1 MKIFAG
7 FLYLVGFILCLFPFW
22 QLGYNNRG
30 PVLVACAALLT
41 LLICGPRWIRKI
53 AIRLFVAVP
62 PIIIPPI
69 ALFLHA
75 ALRRPVIAD
84 YAGLRINLTPTWLN
98 VALILGVSINAVL
111 SCLSWPILTKN
122 RPFQWLHPR
131 AKMAIGPITLMS
143 SILFGFAIGV
153 SAFYIVIAPVPF
165 PLFPLLSLLG
175 TLLLRL
181 VLIGGQ
187 TIREKFFTRPVVA
200 GIVCSLFL
208 LVVAEIPRTVTRY
221 FLLAPHSKTE
231 PLDVTLLRY
240 LGDWETLIQSAGG
253 AEWIPQY
260 PDFLAFT
267 EARIFGERSWRFSDD
282 VLPVAQE
289 AIPLLSGDTLE
300 AAFAEF
306 ARSQRYFESEQED
319 VLRGTREVGDKIP
332 NLTLSKSAL
341 RGSVSADAA
350 LAYLEWEMTFE
361 NLTQR
366 SQEARAEVIL
376 PPGGVVSRATLWI
389 NGIEQEAAITASG
402 KAQAAYEN
410 VVSVRRDT
418 LRDPLLVT
426 EISPGSVFIQCFP
439 IPGVGEAPR
448 NRMKIK
454 LGITAPLQ
462 LASFT
467 QGSLPLPSIRKGNF
481 SYSGSSTHR
490 IELSSNMM
498 MSSEGGIARE
508 VENHSQQALSRT
520 LPESAEG
527 YRLEF
532 PSSNPGE
539 ARVISVSKQKSDVV
553 SWSLAPGFRDKRIIT
568 QSLKRKSVAPPKS
581 LIFVVDGS
589 EAMKEKL
596 ALVDGVIDGISPST
610 YLSVYFSGEQVREV
624 IPMQSIPTE
633 RTKDKIKGLLRRF
646 AFLGAT
652 DNGAGLLEALREIDK
667 GEKKP
672 SVKEAATRNNPL
684 IIWIHAPQPHHFWSY
699 ELVRE
704 YLSRR
709 GDSVP
714 IISIQTEPGRDMGA
728 EGVFGNAPLPG
739 LQRFEHPLTSSA
751 AILPIRCRLLGTAEC
766 IERDFSL
773 NPSSRIPAIPE
784 YTQPHLAHLW
794 GSAEVRRLVAQDDY
808 TAASELATKLGLV
821 TPVSSA
827 IVLETREDYEQ
838 NGIAPPK
845 DAPEGRVTIPTTP
858 EPDDLALIVMV
869 VAITGFVVSQHRRC
883 EGLRHG

>member
-1 MKIFAG
+1 
-7 FLYLVGFILCLFPFW
+7 
-22 QLGYNNRG
+22 
-30 PVLVACAALLT
+30 
-41 LLICGPRWIRKI
+41 
-53 AIRLFVAVP
+53 
-62 PIIIPPI
+62 
-69 ALFLHA
+69 
-75 ALRRPVIAD
+75 
-84 YAGLRINLTPTWLN
+84 
-98 VALILGVSINAVL
+98 
-111 SCLSWPILTKN
+111 
-122 RPFQWLHPR
+122 
-131 AKMAIGPITLMS
+131 
-143 SILFGFAIGV
+143 
-153 SAFYIVIAPVPF
+153 
-165 PLFPLLSLLG
+165 
-175 TLLLRL
+175 
-181 VLIGGQ
+181 
-187 TIREKFFTRPVVA
+187 
-200 GIVCSLFL
+200 
-208 LVVAEIPRTVTRY
+208 
-221 FLLAPHSKTE
+221 
-231 PLDVTLLRY
+231 
-240 LGDWETLIQSAGG
+240 
-253 AEWIPQY
+253 
-260 PDFLAFT
+260 
-267 EARIFGERSWRFSDD
+267 
-282 VLPVAQE
+282 
-289 AIPLLSGDTLE
+289 
-300 AAFAEF
+300 
-306 ARSQRYFESEQED
+306 
-319 VLRGTREVGDKIP
+319 
-332 NLTLSKSAL
+332 
-341 RGSVSADAA
+341 
-350 LAYLEWEMTFE
+350 
-361 NLTQR
+361 
-366 SQEARAEVIL
+366 
-376 PPGGVVSRATLWI
+376 
-389 NGIEQEAAITASG
+389 
-402 KAQAAYEN
+402 
-410 VVSVRRDT
+410 
-418 LRDPLLVT
+418 
-426 EISPGSVFIQCFP
+426 
-439 IPGVGEAPR
+439 
-448 NRMKIK
+448 MKIK

-481 SYSGSSTHR
+481 YYSGSSTHR

-539 ARVISVSKQKSDVV
+539 ARVISVSKQESDAV
-553 SWSLAPGFRDKRIIT
+553 SWSLAPGFRDKGIIT

-672 SVKEAATRNNPL
+672 SVKGGATRNNPL
-684 IIWIHAPQPHHFWSY
+684 IIWIHAPQPHRFWSY
-699 ELVRE
+699 ELAAE

-773 NPSSRIPAIPE
+773 NPSSEIPSIPE
-784 YTQPHLAHLW
+784 YTQPHIAHLW
-794 GSAEVRRLVAQDDY
+794 GSAEVRRLVAEDRT

-869 VAITGFVVSQHRRC
+869 VAITGFVVLQHRRC